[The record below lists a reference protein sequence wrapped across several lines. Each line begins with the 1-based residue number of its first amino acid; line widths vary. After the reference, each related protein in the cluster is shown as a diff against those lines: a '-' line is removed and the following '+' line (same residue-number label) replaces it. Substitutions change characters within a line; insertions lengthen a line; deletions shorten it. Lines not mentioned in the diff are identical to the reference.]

1 MKQIIISLYAA
12 YILQLMQQIGHTI
25 SIQCYNAHVHK
36 THHITVIDITVKMT
50 HFKTINESF

>member
-12 YILQLMQQIGHTI
+12 YILQLMQQIGHTV
-25 SIQCYNAHVHK
+25 SIQCYNACVHK
-36 THHITVIDITVKMT
+36 THPMTVIDKTMKMT

>member
-25 SIQCYNAHVHK
+25 SSQCYNAQVSIK
-36 THHITVIDITVKMT
+36 HIL
-50 HFKTINESF
+50 